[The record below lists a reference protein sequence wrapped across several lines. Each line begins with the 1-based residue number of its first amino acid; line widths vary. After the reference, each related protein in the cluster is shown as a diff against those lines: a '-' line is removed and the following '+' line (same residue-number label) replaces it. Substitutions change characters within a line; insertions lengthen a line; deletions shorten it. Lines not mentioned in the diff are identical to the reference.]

1 MSIARA
7 ITMLAVLAGISGGI
21 HYYFWV
27 RLVRDTHLPGPWS
40 RIATIALAVLAV
52 LCVSWILFIRFVPRP
67 LGSPILWVTF
77 TWFGIMFFTFV
88 LLVPADIIRGVT
100 MLASRNADP
109 QRREFL
115 SRVVGTAVS
124 VGALGLSGVAAWSA
138 LRPVAIKRV
147 PVALRRW
154 SRALDGYRIVQM
166 TDIHVGPTIGKA
178 FIEELVTKAN
188 GLNADMIVITGD
200 LVDGS
205 VAELGP
211 LCEPLRNLHAR
222 DGVYFVTGNHEYY
235 SGADEWIAFLGTL
248 GVRVLRNERLPIR
261 GEDGFDLAGVDDFR
275 ASDFGNGHGQDIAKA
290 LAGKDPTRPVVLL
303 AHQPKA
309 APEAAQHNVDLQLSG
324 HTHGGQ
330 LFPFTYLVSLEQPYV
345 AGLYRRA
352 DTQVYVSRGTGYWG
366 PPMRLAA
373 PAEITEIVINATS

>member
-7 ITMLAVLAGISGGI
+7 LTMLAVLAGISGGI

-27 RLVRDTHLPGPWS
+27 RLVRDTNLPGPWS

-67 LGSPILWVTF
+67 VGAPILWLTF
-77 TWFGIMFFTFV
+77 TWFGVMFFAFV
-88 LLVPADIIRGVT
+88 LLIPADIVRGIA
-100 MLASRNADP
+100 MFASKSADP
-109 QRREFL
+109 ARREFL
-115 SRVVGTAVS
+115 SRAVGTAVS

-147 PVALRRW
+147 PITLRRW

-166 TDIHVGPTIGKA
+166 TDIHVGPTIGKS
-178 FIEELVTKAN
+178 FIEQLVTKAN
-188 GLNADMIVITGD
+188 GLQADMIVLTGD

-211 LCEPLRNLHAR
+211 LCEPLRNLRAR

-261 GEDGFDLAGVDDFR
+261 GEEGFDLAGVDDFR
-275 ASDFGNGHGQDIAKA
+275 ASDFGNGHGQDITKA
-290 LAGKDPTRPVVLL
+290 LAGKDPNRPVVLL

-309 APEAAQHNVDLQLSG
+309 APEASEKGVDLQLSG

-345 AGLYRRA
+345 AGLYRRG

-373 PAEITEIVINATS
+373 PAEITEVVISAA